1 MNFIIVL
8 QTLYFTYNEEVPYI
22 VNNSGMLQA
31 FNFGKLHTFS
41 FQWSCGGNASI
52 HNFTIATYPMGTHH
66 VYSHTYVRVMKNDSY
81 NVSLDSK
88 YADSETKQQIEE
100 PWCRETWIP
109 SDMLLSL
116 HSKSCRVNCT
126 SSISVMTYNI
136 WNTNTFTKD
145 DKQYPDRFK
154 LLEKVNKKI
163 THC

>member
-1 MNFIIVL
+1 
-8 QTLYFTYNEEVPYI
+8 
-22 VNNSGMLQA
+22 
-31 FNFGKLHTFS
+31 
-41 FQWSCGGNASI
+41 
-52 HNFTIATYPMGTHH
+52 MGTHH
-66 VYSHTYVRVMKNDSY
+66 LYSHTYVRVMKIDSF

-100 PWCRETWIP
+100 PWCRKTWIP

-145 DKQYPDRFK
+145 DKQYPARFK
-154 LLEKVNKKI
+154 LLEKVN
-163 THC
+163 